1 MSALRSSLVSAY
13 AGYAFRGLY
22 LLLLIPLYARTLGP
36 QAYGTVLAAMAVQNL
51 VWVVQNWG
59 FSVLGARSVAADPDQ
74 GGLQAEFERQLSA
87 RLLMLGPALLV
98 GVVAVMASPS
108 LRASPAMGAMALA
121 SGVIAGFNL
130 GWFFQGRLD
139 FRTPV
144 LLEILGF
151 VLVFALVLA
160 LVHKP
165 EHAPRV
171 LAAVLAQSVLCS
183 ALAYAQAARSVRLR
197 RSDWAGARAL
207 VRRGAPLFLSGGAL
221 SLLGIAGTY
230 SLAALST
237 SVQVAYFSTAE
248 RVVATVLGVLGPLGQ
263 VLLPWFSGRLHS
275 ADAAT
280 RAAVARSQWRAVRWV
295 SGLGLLCALANWLAA
310 PPVIAAWLGPGYSAT
325 GEVLRVLG
333 LLFLLSS
340 FNQAMATY
348 VWLPRGQDALVART
362 TVAMA
367 VVGIASTAAGA
378 WGAGALGAAMA
389 RVATELGGSAVYA
402 WQVWQQRQKPAA
414 LGHMVRDWH

>member
-1 MSALRSSLVSAY
+1 MSTLRNSLVSAY

-36 QAYGTVLAAMAVQNL
+36 EAYGAVLAAMAVQNL

-59 FSVLGARSVAADPDQ
+59 FSLLGARSVAANPGQ
-74 GGLQAEFERQLSA
+74 AGLQAEFERQLSA

-98 GVVAVMASPS
+98 GALVVMASPS
-108 LRASPAMGAMALA
+108 LRASPWMGAMAVA

-151 VLVFALVLA
+151 VLVFAQVLL
-160 LVHKP
+160 LVHRP

-197 RSDWAGARAL
+197 RSGWAEARAL

-221 SLLGIAGTY
+221 SLLGIAGAY

-237 SVQVAYFSTAE
+237 TAQVAYFSTAE
-248 RVVATVLGVLGPLGQ
+248 RVVATVLGMLGPLGQ
-263 VLLPWFSGRLHS
+263 VLLPWFSGGLHS
-275 ADAAT
+275 ADETT
-280 RAAVARSQWRAVRWV
+280 RSAVAQTQWRAVRWV
-295 SGLGLLCALANWLAA
+295 TGLGLVSAVANWMAA
-310 PPVIAAWLGPGYSAT
+310 PLAIAAWLGPGYSAT

-348 VWLPRGQDALVART
+348 VWLPRGQDGLVART
-362 TVAMA
+362 TVTMA
-367 VVGIASTAAGA
+367 VLGIASTAAGA
-378 WGAGALGAAMA
+378 WGGGALGAALA
-389 RVATELGGSAVYA
+389 RVATELGGCAVYA
-402 WQVWQQRQKPAA
+402 WQAWQHRQKAPP
-414 LGHMVRDWH
+414 LHHMARDWR